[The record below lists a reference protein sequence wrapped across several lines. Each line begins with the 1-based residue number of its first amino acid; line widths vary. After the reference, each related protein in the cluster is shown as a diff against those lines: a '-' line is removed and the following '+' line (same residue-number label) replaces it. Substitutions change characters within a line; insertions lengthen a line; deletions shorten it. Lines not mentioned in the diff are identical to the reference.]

1 MSTDNQTQPDTDPA
15 DAIPASFNPASTNPD
30 RRGFLRCMT
39 WAGSAMVWTVAGGIP
54 RSRVIGAGLVGAAEA
69 AETGFSFAQVSDSHL
84 GFDKPVNPNVTGTFQ
99 QALGQ
104 VTATGTKPAFLIH
117 TGDITHLSTAEQFD
131 TAAQLL
137 GATKLQVYT
146 VPGEHDILEDD
157 RKSYLNH
164 YGKGTH
170 GDGWYSF
177 NAQGV
182 HFIGLV
188 NVVNLQGNGLG
199 DLGHAQLEWLEKDVK
214 GLSASTPIVVF
225 AHVPLWIVY
234 QDWGWGTKDG
244 AQALTYLKRFGSVT
258 VLNGHIHQVMQKVE
272 GHVAFHTARS
282 TAFPQGVPGVAKG
295 PGPAP
300 VPPGELGNVLG
311 TARIS
316 LVSTSSPLAIVDTP
330 LAG

>member
-1 MSTDNQTQPDTDPA
+1 MTDKNNPGEYNQGEYNPAQYDPA
-15 DAIPASFNPASTNPD
+15 QYNPG
-30 RRGFLRCMT
+30 RRGFLKCMT

-54 RSRVIGAGLVGAAEA
+54 RSHVIGSGLVGAAQA

-84 GFDKPVNPNVTGTFQ
+84 GFDKPVNTNVTATFQ
-99 QALGQ
+99 EALGQ
-104 VTATGTKPAFLIH
+104 VTAAADKPAFLIH
-117 TGDITHLSTAEQFD
+117 TGDLTHLSAAAQFD
-131 TAAQLL
+131 TCAQLL
-137 GATKLQVYT
+137 GGTGLQVYT

-164 YGKGTH
+164 YGKGTI

-199 DLGHAQLEWLEKDVK
+199 DLGHEQLEWLEKDVK
-214 GLSASTPIVVF
+214 PLSASTPIVVF

-244 AQALTYLKRFGSVT
+244 AQALSYLKRFGSVT

-295 PGPAP
+295 PGPAA
-300 VPPGELGNVLG
+300 VPPGTLKTVLG

>member
-1 MSTDNQTQPDTDPA
+1 MTTDLN
-15 DAIPASFNPASTNPD
+15 SPD
-30 RRGFLRCMT
+30 RRGFLKCMT

-54 RSRVIGAGLVGAAEA
+54 RSHIVGQAEA

-84 GFDKPVNPNVTGTFQ
+84 GFDKPVNANVAGTFQ
-99 QALGQ
+99 EALGH
-104 VTATGTKPAFLIH
+104 VTATADKPAFLIH

-131 TAAQLL
+131 TGAQLL
-137 GATKLQVYT
+137 AATKLQTYT
-146 VPGEHDILEDD
+146 VPGEHDILEDNG
-157 RKSYLNH
+157 KSYLNR
-164 YGKGTH
+164 YGKGTQ

-199 DLGHAQLEWLEKDVK
+199 DLGNAQLEWLEKDVK
-214 GLSASTPIVVF
+214 GLPSSTPIVVF

-244 AQALTYLKRFGSVT
+244 GQALSYLKRFGSVT

-300 VPPGELGNVLG
+300 VPAGELKNFLG